1 MKETVEPLRTGFI
14 GAGVMAS
21 WAVYPALHFAPIHL
35 QAVCDLDEGRAR
47 ALAGKFGTG
56 RCHTDYREMWERES
70 LEAVI
75 VHMHPRRKR
84 GSRPRELPGLL
95 PDGRGVRELRGGR

>member
-35 QAVCDLDEGRAR
+35 QAVCDLDAGRAR

-56 RCHTDYREMWERES
+56 RCYTDYREMWERES
-70 LEAVI
+70 LEV
-75 VHMHPRRKR
+75 RRCPKR
-84 GSRPRELPGLL
+84 PGRP
-95 PDGRGVRELRGGR
+95 GVRELRGGR